1 MSGLKSAVKAVIPES
16 LLVARRKFLLRLTE
30 RRFRNASNAEIFSTV
45 YEQQHW
51 GMDKRGTDS
60 GGLDSSAGFDSGD
73 GSRDPAVVGPYVDA
87 VRTFLTSLPDKPDV
101 VDLGCGD
108 FNVGRQVRPFAAGYV
123 ACDVVPA
130 LIERNRT
137 LPDATDVDFRCIDIA
152 RDPLPEGTVVTI
164 RQVLQHLSNADVKNV
179 VSKLA
184 QYEYAIITDHQPAG
198 AFTPNADIPSGP
210 HIRVGIGSALDL
222 AKDPFRLAFLETR
235 ELCVV
240 PSSEGGVIRTTL
252 YRLR

>member
-1 MSGLKSAVKAVIPES
+1 MAGLKSAVKAVIPES
-16 LLVARRKFLLRLTE
+16 LLVARRKILLRRTE

-45 YEQQHW
+45 YERAHW
-51 GMDKRGTDS
+51 GMDNG
-60 GGLDSSAGFDSGD
+60 AGFDSGD
-73 GSRDPAVVGPYVDA
+73 GSRDPAVVTPYVDA
-87 VRTFLTSLPDKPDV
+87 VRAFLTSLPDKADV

-108 FNVGRQVRPFAAGYV
+108 FNVGRQVRPFAANYV

-137 LPDATDVDFRCIDIA
+137 LPDANNVDFRCVDIA
-152 RDPLPEGTVVTI
+152 RDPLPEGDVVTI

-179 VSKLA
+179 IGKLA
-184 QYEYAIITDHQPAG
+184 QYQYAIVTDHQPAG
-198 AFTPNADIPSGP
+198 TFTPNADIPSGP

-222 AKDPFRLAFLETR
+222 AKEPFNLAFLETR
-235 ELCVV
+235 ELCAV